1 MSERPHQISWNILSH
16 DETGKDNNNF
26 HIKMR
31 KIEAKLNICPN
42 AVGGRTLLAKSFGL
56 SQLINSGIYM
66 LSVPETVILQTQKK
80 LFAFLWKNETDK
92 IKRLVLFRPLS
103 KGGLNFRCFRTT
115 VKALRLCW
123 IIRLL
128 SNSNDNW
135 TAIPYHHFEK
145 YGGLLFLLNCNY
157 STDKLDK
164 KIPLFY

>member
-1 MSERPHQISWNILSH
+1 MSERCWR
-16 DETGKDNNNF
+16 KNF
-26 HIKMR
+26 ACEIFR
-31 KIEAKLNICPN
+31 FIPVN
-42 AVGGRTLLAKSFGL
+42 
-56 SQLINSGIYM
+56 QLRHLYAFCSRNSY
-66 LSVPETVILQTQKK
+66 SADAKK

-115 VKALRLCW
+115 VKELRLCW
-123 IIRLL
+123 ISRLL

>member
-1 MSERPHQISWNILSH
+1 MDIYLLIFGPKMYSSH

-26 HIKMR
+26 HIKIR
-31 KIEAKLNICPN
+31 KMEAKLNICPN
-42 AVGGRTLLAKSFGL
+42 AVGGRTLLGKSLGL

-80 LFAFLWKNETDK
+80 LFAFLWKNKTDK

-115 VKALRLCW
+115 VKALRLSW
-123 IIRLL
+123 ISRLL

-135 TAIPYHHFEK
+135 TAIPNRHFEK

-157 STDKLDK
+157 STDKSL
-164 KIPLFY
+164 IQN